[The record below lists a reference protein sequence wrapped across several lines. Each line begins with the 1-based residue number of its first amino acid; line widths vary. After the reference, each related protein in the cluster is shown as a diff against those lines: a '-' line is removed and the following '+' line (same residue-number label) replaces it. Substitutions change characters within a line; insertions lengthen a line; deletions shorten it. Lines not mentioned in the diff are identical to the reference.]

1 VQYKKTGVILKV
13 TPHINDD
20 GVINMKIE
28 QEVAQPGP
36 TRTTENLQSFTTR
49 RIETSVVVRDKTA
62 IVIGGLIET
71 RNSNDKQGITGLQDI
86 PVVGDTLFSSTDKQK
101 TRTELVLIIVPTIVG
116 SKADDTALVQNFR
129 NRQREIARLFN
140 EEQADPKTYD
150 TLLDHV
156 LPKKPTPLVPRPITP
171 VSPKQSKQK

>member
-1 VQYKKTGVILKV
+1 
-13 TPHINDD
+13 
-20 GVINMKIE
+20 MKIE

-86 PVVGDTLFSSTDKQK
+86 PVVGDALFSSTDKQR

-116 SKADDTALVQNFR
+116 SKADDTALVQSFR
-129 NRQREIARLFN
+129 KRQREIERLFN

-150 TLLDHV
+150 PLLNSL
-156 LPKKPTPLVPRPITP
+156 LPPKPQPLKPRPITP
-171 VSPKQSKQK
+171 VPAVPLKSQPTPAAKSPK